1 MNLLED
7 KPSQLFRKFLYPS
20 LGSAMIMSIYTMV
33 DAIAIGKGVGPLG
46 LSALNITTPL
56 LCILMSTGLL
66 FGIGGASLM
75 SFHFGKSNPKD
86 AKNIFTISFIGVL
99 SCSILYWF
107 IYSIFFNQLATLL
120 GATPLIFNYV
130 KDYMFWI
137 NIFIPVITCSNFLS
151 AFVRNDND
159 PSRAMIGVI
168 SGGIVNIF
176 LDYLLVFP
184 INMGIG
190 GAALASAIG
199 MCFSSFI
206 MTTHFLTKRNQL
218 CFIRPFHIF
227 KNLRAVLSSGM
238 PSFLNEFANGLIVC
252 LFNIQILR
260 YADETTLSVYG
271 VIANCAILFTSLF
284 SGVGQAAQPLI
295 STNYGSERTD
305 RINLFKKYGFISVII
320 MGALFSSICIIYP
333 NTVTRLFMNPT
344 AEIQNIAN
352 EAIRIYSAAFFFMG
366 INLFASYY
374 FQSILQPIKALI
386 VSILRSILLSC
397 SFVYIFPIFFST
409 IGIWYVMPVTEFI
422 TLIAVIYL
430 LHVKSNR

>member
-7 KPSQLFRKFLYPS
+7 KPSQLFRKFLFPS

-66 FGIGGASLM
+66 FGIGGSSLM
-75 SFHFGKSNPKD
+75 SFHFGKNEPTQ
-86 AKNIFTISFIGVL
+86 AKNIFTISFIGIL

-107 IYSIFFNQLATLL
+107 IYSVFFDQLATLL

-159 PSRAMIGVI
+159 PARAMVGVI
-168 SGGIVNIF
+168 GGGIINVF

-190 GAALASAIG
+190 GAALASALG

-206 MTTHFLTKRNQL
+206 MTTHFLTKKNQL
-218 CFIRPFHIF
+218 CFVKPSNIF
-227 KNLRAVLSSGM
+227 KKLRDVISSGM

-295 STNYGSERTD
+295 STNYGSSKTD
-305 RINLFKKYGFISVII
+305 RIIIFKKYGFISVII
-320 MGALFSSICIIYP
+320 MGSIFTSVCTLFPTI
-333 NTVTRLFMNPT
+333 VTEIFMNPT

-352 EAIRIYSAAFFFMG
+352 EAIRIYSTAFFSMG

-374 FQSILQPIKALI
+374 FQSVLQPVKALI

-397 SFVYIFPIFFST
+397 TFVYIFPFFFSIT
-409 IGIWYVMPVTEFI
+409 GIWYVMPVTEFI
-422 TLIAVIYL
+422 TLIIVISL
-430 LHVKSNR
+430 LLIKSNR